1 MAKRTI
7 KLLPLAGI
15 VLLLA
20 VIGFFL
26 VKSESEKEDIEE
38 LSQNEIE
45 PTADISADKV
55 NITQIDS
62 DKGTVWTFGVVKG
75 NYSGKGDENKTAR
88 LERFRVEFKR
98 KHGFDLELEGNS
110 AKYDNAKNEIDL
122 TGEIKGKTSNGYMFY
137 TEHMMIDL
145 KENIL
150 NTDEVVTYVGP
161 FFSGTGKGLFIDLD
175 KETLKILKDVIS
187 TFDKESLAI

>member
-1 MAKRTI
+1 MAKLSI
-7 KLLPLAGI
+7 KSLPLAGI
-15 VLLLA
+15 VFLLA

-26 VKSESEKEDIEE
+26 LKSEREDIKE
-38 LSQNEIE
+38 LSHNEIA
-45 PTADISADKV
+45 PTADISAEKL
-55 NITQIDS
+55 NITQIDP
-62 DKGTVWTFGVVKG
+62 DKDTRWTLGVVKG

-88 LERFRVEFKR
+88 MERFRLKFQQ

-110 AKYDNAKNEIDL
+110 AKYNENDNNKIEL
-122 TGEIKGKTSNGYMFY
+122 SGEIKGKTSNGYMFY
-137 TEHMMIDL
+137 TEHMMINL

-150 NTDEVVTYVGP
+150 NTDEVVTCVGP

-187 TFDKESLAI
+187 TFDKESLNI